1 MNPVYSAGWRFFTN
15 RISKKIA
22 KEFELFLTLFYRNK
36 IAKEVKY
43 EKINLISRVK
53 GQALMIRDKI
63 SDKIRVDTGSIYK
76 FFELLKKDQWK
87 EEDLDQF
94 VSTPGIQ
101 FLIRQER
108 DTDGNNSEEAVKTF
122 LKMVKKGESG
132 ELGGWATSYHERVR
146 TKRRLAQLFQR
157 WGYLVND
164 PSKIVLSYF
173 PGEIEPKGEFYVLPG
188 GLRESYADCTGFG
201 INLGCDNT
209 MKTDK
214 EMQFHLARQEYRYLY
229 CETSGRDFGIS
240 ECRTPEDYLRE
251 FLRIV
256 MREGMARYMGLKAQG
271 DRSEFFERH
280 VMADELQK
288 KSVEKAFQVLM
299 DSRARIRA
307 KKKGKPL
314 EKEMENLEK
323 VAKRLEKEVFTG
335 EDSPAAMVGLS
346 IARVIDP
353 GRIDTSVET
362 SFEYVSEEAEL
373 ADLSPWRDTRSA
385 RDAYEENLKRRKE
398 SLWDVVKG
406 TSYKSGFTAFFE
418 LGRLDQKA
426 TMVPPVMWDAFSVV
440 RKREKIF
447 LSAGFP

>member
-1 MNPVYSAGWRFFTN
+1 MNPAYSAGWRFFAS
-15 RISKKIA
+15 RISKKFA
-22 KEFELFLTLFYRNK
+22 KEFEFSFTLFYGNK

-53 GQALMIRDKI
+53 GQALMIKDKI
-63 SDKIRVDTGSIYK
+63 AGKIRVDAGSIYQ
-76 FFELLKKDQWK
+76 FFELLEKDQWK
-87 EEDLDQF
+87 EEYLDQF

-108 DTDGNNSEEAVKTF
+108 DIDGNNSEEAVKTF
-122 LKMVKKGESG
+122 LRMVREGEPG
-132 ELGGWATSYHERVR
+132 ERGGWATSYHERVR

-157 WGYLVND
+157 WGYLVDD
-164 PSKIVLSYF
+164 PSKIVLSYL

-188 GLRESYADCTGFG
+188 GLKESYADCTGFG

-214 EMQFHLARQEYRYLY
+214 DMQFHLARQEYRYLL
-229 CETSGRDFGIS
+229 CETSGHDFGIS

-271 DRSEFFERH
+271 DKSEFFERH
-280 VMADELQK
+280 VVADESWK
-288 KSVEKAFQVLM
+288 KSVGEAFQVLM

-307 KKKGKPL
+307 IKKGKPL
-314 EKEMENLEK
+314 EKEVEKLEK

-353 GRIDTSVET
+353 GRIDTSGET
-362 SFEYVSEEAEL
+362 KLEYFG
-373 ADLSPWRDTRSA
+373 ADSQVVDLFPSSDSNRV
-385 RDAYEENLKRRKE
+385 RDAYKEHLVKIKE
-398 SLWDVVKG
+398 SLWDAVIG
-406 TSYKSGFTAFFE
+406 ASGENGFPVFFE
-418 LGRLDQKA
+418 LGRLSKGD
-426 TMVPPVMWDAFSVV
+426 TLVPPVMWDAFSVV
-440 RKREKIF
+440 RKKEDIF

>member
-1 MNPVYSAGWRFFTN
+1 M
-15 RISKKIA
+15 IKDKIA
-22 KEFELFLTLFYRNK
+22 
-36 IAKEVKY
+36 
-43 EKINLISRVK
+43 
-53 GQALMIRDKI
+53 
-63 SDKIRVDTGSIYK
+63 DKIRVDTGSVYQ
-76 FFELLKKDQWK
+76 FFELLEKDQWK

-108 DTDGNNSEEAVKTF
+108 DTDGNNSEETVKTF
-122 LKMVKKGESG
+122 LRMVKEGESG

-157 WGYLVND
+157 WGYLVNG
-164 PSKIVLSYF
+164 PSKTVLSYF
-173 PGEIEPKGEFYVLPG
+173 PEEINPRGRFYLLPG

-214 EMQFHLARQEYRYLY
+214 EMQFHLARQEYRYLF

-271 DRSEFFERH
+271 DSSEFFERH

-299 DSRARIRA
+299 DSRTRIRA
-307 KKKGKPL
+307 HRKGKPL

-323 VAKRLEKEVFTG
+323 VAKRLEKEVFAG

-353 GRIDTSVET
+353 GRIDAFDEA
-362 SFEYVSEEAEL
+362 SFEYLSEESKL
-373 ADLSPWRDTRSA
+373 ADLPSSRDARSA
-385 RDAYEENLKRRKE
+385 RDAYEEHLRRRKR

-406 TSYKSGFTAFFE
+406 ASCNNGFTAFFE

-440 RKREKIF
+440 RKKEDIF
-447 LSAGFP
+447 LGAGFP